1 MRVREALD
9 AICLLLTVSAK
20 RRLTVAETEELE
32 QLCSIVDQGLPA
44 RPISSRAV
52 RDFAENIR
60 KSGLINDGHGAQVEN
75 LLKDAESLKL
85 LVG

>member
-60 KSGLINDGHGAQVEN
+60 KSGLIHHGHGAEVEN